1 LVRGTGSKLLLL
13 CGFEVRVWVWGGG
26 KGLAKLEAGTGKGCV
41 CRLLGD
47 FEHAGMRFP
56 VGVCGTLE
64 L

>member
-1 LVRGTGSKLLLL
+1 MEGWVKGTGSKLLPL
-13 CGFEVRVWVWGGG
+13 CVVWDWGGG
-26 KGLAKLEAGTGKGCV
+26 KGLAKLEAGTGRGWV

>member
-1 LVRGTGSKLLLL
+1 MDGLGRGTGSKLLLL
-13 CGFEVRVWVWGGG
+13 CVFEVWGGG
-26 KGLAKLEAGTGKGCV
+26 KGLAKFEAGTGKGCV

-56 VGVCGTLE
+56 VGVCGTPE

>member
-1 LVRGTGSKLLLL
+1 VEGLVKGTGSKLLLL
-13 CGFEVRVWVWGGG
+13 CRVWGGG
-26 KGLAKLEAGTGKGCV
+26 KGLANIEGGTGKGCV

-56 VGVCGTLE
+56 VGVCGTPE